1 MSHTQ
6 KSDTARSKRVAPLG
20 FVAGALVGIGLSCVG
35 AVVWDTLG
43 NLEATSRKSDLRILW
58 LSLVQ
63 YGEQNGHYPETLDQ
77 VLRET
82 GLDDGR
88 VKEEELIYPAA
99 GKPYDEAA
107 KHMVVFYERAA
118 RRYGF
123 IRGRYLHFQ
132 NYWCFCLTPGSG
144 IGVEED

>member
-1 MSHTQ
+1 MSLARAPGT
-6 KSDTARSKRVAPLG
+6 SRSKWVTPLL
-20 FVAGALVGIGLSCVG
+20 FVAGVLVGISLICL
-35 AVVWDTLG
+35 AAWVWDTLG
-43 NLEATSRKSDLRILW
+43 NLEAISRKSDLRILW

-63 YGEQNGHYPETLDQ
+63 YGEQNGHYPEALDQ

-88 VKEEELIYPAA
+88 VREEELIYPAA
-99 GKPYDEAA
+99 GKPYDKTAE
-107 KHMVVFYERAA
+107 HLVVFYELAA

-132 NYWCFCLTPGSG
+132 NYWCFCLQPGSG